1 MMPRKKR
8 KLITIISI
16 VIAILVILIIFA
28 VLYITTDM
36 FKSNSLLF
44 TKYIGQNIEN
54 VKNLCEETTKNEYN
68 DLLKTSKYTNE
79 TKINVNYTQNINTT
93 SESMD
98 NSINQLKLEI
108 NGQTDNINN
117 YDYQDI
123 KLLRENE
130 DISEVKYI
138 KNNNTYGLQFP
149 DIISQYVLVNNENLQ
164 ELFKSINDEE
174 EQSIPDKIE
183 FNNDFYNIFDFSE
196 EEIENL
202 KTKYANII
210 LNNIST
216 NNFSKLSNQNIQIDE
231 KNIKANS
238 YTLTLTKEQLN
249 NIYIKILE
257 ELKQDE
263 IILSKIEI
271 IEQMVNQYEFITGKN
286 YNLKDDFEKSLE
298 NIIDNI
304 VKNNIGQD
312 ECKIVVYES
321 KRQTVRTVIYGPD
334 YEINIDLLS
343 TEGNYLQISYKKDE
357 KEKTFT
363 YKKNNNQT
371 NIILKNI
378 EEKQTKIYDISI
390 NEKIDGNNC
399 SKNVVVQYEDNN
411 NKVEM
416 DISNSIKIVENL
428 ANEVALN
435 DKNSINLSELE
446 PEQVKIIIQT
456 VNEEISKKIEEITTT
471 QINVE
476 DLRKVLITV
485 GLEKEEQLIES
496 TGVTETQRNRFN
508 SKFEILQGEK
518 LESKDILNIVNA
530 IKDNLIEIEKISDTQ
545 IKLKLDPNNKNEE
558 LITTLNNYIESNKTK
573 KYNVTIEYDEQTK
586 LVSDILLTILEK

>member
-130 DISEVKYI
+130 DVSEVKYI

-216 NNFSKLSNQNIQIDE
+216 NNFSKLSNQDIQIDE